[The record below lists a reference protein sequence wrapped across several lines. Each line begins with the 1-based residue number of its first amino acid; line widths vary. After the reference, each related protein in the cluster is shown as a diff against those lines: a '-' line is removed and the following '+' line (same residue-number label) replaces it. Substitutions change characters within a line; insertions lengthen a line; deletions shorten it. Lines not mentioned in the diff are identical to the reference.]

1 MSEAITP
8 AAKAAGSATNAATP
22 SPRIPQ
28 RVMVAFIS
36 RPVSSDEWVIAH
48 FTRFAGSR
56 RRILQ
61 GCYLTGL
68 SPAVRLGP
76 NPRLCYSFGV
86 LRRYTFVIADR
97 QTGTVRRFTVSLR
110 PAIAVI
116 AGLFALPVLIGLGA
130 RWSASAR
137 ITDLENTNAALH
149 VENTSYRAATG
160 ELAEQISTLQTAVDQ
175 LGERAAVDP
184 NASRAME
191 KLPATIKSRAMGGMT
206 GMSSASRA
214 AFSPILGGTDAA
226 LGVLS
231 ELLGVLGSRLDSV
244 RDGVERRHAL
254 ASATPSLWPVAGWL
268 TSAYGNRRDPIT
280 KGADFHPGLDISA
293 DYGQPVLATG
303 DAKVRT
309 AAPNGAYG
317 NMVMLD
323 HGFGIVTKYGH
334 LSRFAVRAD
343 QDVKR
348 GQVIGYVGSTG
359 RSTGAHLHY
368 EIWMNGRLTNP
379 MTLLGR

>member
-1 MSEAITP
+1 MPTFPVRRGLASTSCN
-8 AAKAAGSATNAATP
+8 SATDIRA
-22 SPRIPQ
+22 
-28 RVMVAFIS
+28 
-36 RPVSSDEWVIAH
+36 RPFDLA
-48 FTRFAGSR
+48 R
-56 RRILQ
+56 
-61 GCYLTGL
+61 
-68 SPAVRLGP
+68 
-76 NPRLCYSFGV
+76 NPWLCYSFEV
-86 LRRYTFVIADR
+86 LRRYTFIIADR
-97 QTGTVRRFTVSLR
+97 QSGAVRRFTISLR
-110 PAIAVI
+110 PTVALVAAV
-116 AGLFALPVLIGLGA
+116 FALPVLIGLGA

-137 ITDLENTNAALH
+137 IADLENTNAALN

-160 ELAEQISTLQTAVDQ
+160 ELAEQISTLQAAVDQ
-175 LGERAAVDP
+175 LGDRAAVDP

-191 KLPATIKSRAMGGMT
+191 KLPATVKSRAMGGMPGLS

-214 AFSPILGGTDAA
+214 AFSPLLGGTDAA

-244 RDGVERRHAL
+244 RDGVERRAAL
-254 ASATPSLWPVAGWL
+254 ASATPSVWPVAGWL
-268 TSAYGNRRDPIT
+268 TSSYGSRRDPIT

-303 DAKVRT
+303 DATVGT
-309 AAPNGAYG
+309 AGANGAYG

-334 LSRFAVRAD
+334 LSRLNVRAGE
-343 QDVKR
+343 QVAR

-379 MTLLGR
+379 MTLLAR